1 MILPF
6 DHQPWLTQLHCVGH
20 PDLNWEWY
28 ITETGNRDDCFE
40 LGIKLITSREHK
52 LVESSPAGVSMST
65 YSISAKTFDI
75 HAVDNLSKD
84 SEDHPFAPT
93 DGFVYSIRR
102 SDFYEPSWW

>member
-1 MILPF
+1 
-6 DHQPWLTQLHCVGH
+6 
-20 PDLNWEWY
+20 
-28 ITETGNRDDCFE
+28 
-40 LGIKLITSREHK
+40 
-52 LVESSPAGVSMST
+52 MST

-75 HAVDNLSKD
+75 HAVDNLAKD